1 VRSAPTT
8 HSRLPLF
15 AILAIAAVLVG
26 GALGLAL
33 SKGGGSSD
41 NKRASSG
48 RAATQT
54 SARGSSK
61 PKASAPA
68 TPQPPAAP
76 PPATAP
82 KTTTKPA
89 AAGGSDPVA
98 LNARGFA
105 LSNAGNYAAA
115 VAPLQQSV
123 QAFRDAGRTDELD
136 FYFALFNLG
145 KALNRSGNPAEAIP
159 ILQERLRNP
168 NQQGTVKKELAA
180 AQAALG
186 GGSKKPKP
194 GKAKG
199 NGEG

>member
-1 VRSAPTT
+1 VRTAPATR
-8 HSRLPLF
+8 SRLPLF
-15 AILAIAAVLVG
+15 ALLAIAAVLVG

-33 SKGGGSSD
+33 SKGGGD
-41 NKRASSG
+41 KRASSG
-48 RAATQT
+48 RSATQT

-76 PPATAP
+76 APARAPATAP
-82 KTTTKPA
+82 KTKPA

-105 LSNAGNYAAA
+105 LSNAGDYAAA
-115 VAPLQQSV
+115 VQPLRQSV
-123 QAFRDAGRTDELD
+123 QAFRDAGRTNELD

-168 NQQGTVKKELAA
+168 NQQGTVRKELAA

-186 GGSKKPKP
+186 GGSKKLKP